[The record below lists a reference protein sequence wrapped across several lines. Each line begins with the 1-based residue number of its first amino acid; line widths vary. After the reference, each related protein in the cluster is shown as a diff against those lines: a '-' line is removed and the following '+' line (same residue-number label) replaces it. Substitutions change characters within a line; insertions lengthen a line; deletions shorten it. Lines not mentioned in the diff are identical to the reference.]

1 MSRKLSFFKLA
12 WLNLSRRALP
22 AAIAVLA
29 IALAVAISGVL
40 LKLYV
45 LSQARFATL
54 AQEGQS
60 VVGAKASGLDILL
73 GSLNL
78 EGPYPDFLP
87 YALFESISRQE
98 SVKFEDGAVTHTH
111 QVHGVVPLL
120 YFAQMP
126 GLSGFRVMGTNADF
140 LLRPG
145 GGQGEAQGSLQ
156 LAQGRWFAGGD
167 DELVLGSEV
176 ARRLDL
182 KVGDQVSLALVNP
195 VAALRGP
202 AESGRTGRPMPSSAR
217 ADGATAE
224 SPSFQVVGVLEPT
237 VKIWDFAAFAPIQR
251 GQHWLGQFDLNPI
264 SIWSNNVL
272 HYFLAYHEPGAF
284 APLQSLINQRTVA
297 QIISVEQEVD
307 RLKELTGLG
316 EQFGFVFT
324 LLVLF
329 MAGACVA
336 AMMTTRFEAM
346 SVQLAILR
354 ALGYTKGEIAG
365 TLVLEGAFL
374 GLMACVLGGAVDFA
388 LFPWVRDLVGLDFHS
403 FVANPYWQSL
413 KVWGAAMVA
422 SVAAVSIPV
431 FRLYRQDVHQSLKG
445 L

>member
-1 MSRKLSFFKLA
+1 M
-12 WLNLSRRALP
+12 
-22 AAIAVLA
+22 
-29 IALAVAISGVL
+29 AVAISGVL

-60 VVGAKASGLDILL
+60 VVGAKASGMDILL
-73 GSLNL
+73 GALNL

-87 YALFESISRQE
+87 YALFESLRRQD
-98 SVKFEDGAVTHTH
+98 SVKFEDGAVTHSH

-126 GLSGFRVMGTNADF
+126 GATGFRVIGTNGDF
-140 LLRPG
+140 LRRPG
-145 GGQGEAQGSLQ
+145 SGQGSLQ
-156 LAQGRWFAGGD
+156 VSQGRWFLGGD

-176 ARRLDL
+176 ARRLGL
-182 KVGDQVSLALVNP
+182 EVGDTVSLSLIDP
-195 VAALRGP
+195 VAALQEQSGSGGP
-202 AESGRTGRPMPSSAR
+202 SEANS
-217 ADGATAE
+217 E
-224 SPSFQVVGVLEPT
+224 SPAFEVVGILKPT
-237 VKIWDFAAFAPIQR
+237 QKIWDFAAFAPIHR

-264 SIWSNNVL
+264 SIWRNNVL
-272 HYFLAYHEPGAF
+272 HYFLVYHEPEAF
-284 APLQSLINQRTVA
+284 GPLQSLINQRTVA
-297 QIISVEQEVD
+297 QIISVEQEVG
-307 RLKELTGLG
+307 RLKELTSLG

-354 ALGYTKGEIAG
+354 ALGYTKGEIAT

-374 GLMACVLGGAVDFA
+374 GLMACVLGGLTDFL